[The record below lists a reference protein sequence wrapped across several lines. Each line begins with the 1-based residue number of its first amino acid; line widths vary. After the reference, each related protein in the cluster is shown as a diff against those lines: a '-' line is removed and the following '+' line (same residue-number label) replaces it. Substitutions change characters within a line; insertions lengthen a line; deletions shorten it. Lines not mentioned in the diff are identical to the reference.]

1 MGFQDG
7 DWSCPTCGRAGKW
20 LISSCDQPTDA
31 AGHAIVRYE
40 HADACHICGR
50 HALHASR
57 PAQAAKKWAE
67 PCRAAARSH
76 TYSATHE
83 LELFERTWRCQ
94 WCHQKGKELRE
105 DCLGHRP
112 PPKKAFK
119 FKKPTKKTLRRQ
131 KGRRLWGRPQAKVRR
146 DRPQRH
152 RRRGAA
158 LRAGLH
164 IAWPSIADA
173 AQPQGFTRIHKGRD
187 ADKGIAGP
195 PAHPGRPPEGEAG
208 LT

>member
-1 MGFQDG
+1 MPP
-7 DWSCPTCGRAGKW
+7 PTAGGVPRAAV
-20 LISSCDQPTDA
+20 LTPIDDLAPPSFSAHT
-31 AGHAIVRYE
+31 
-40 HADACHICGR
+40 
-50 HALHASR
+50 SR
-57 PAQAAKKWAE
+57 PAQVARKWAE
-67 PCRAAARSH
+67 PCKAAARFH
-76 TYSATHE
+76 TYSQTHE
-83 LELFERTWRCQ
+83 LELHERICRCK
-94 WCHQKGKELRE
+94 WCHKKSKDLRE

-112 PPKKAFK
+112 QPKQAFK
-119 FKKPTKKTLRRQ
+119 FKKPTKKDLAASKRSPLLGT
-131 KGRRLWGRPQAKVRR
+131 PQAKARR
-146 DRPQRH
+146 DRLQRH